1 MAQDADPLKADT
13 LPYRIRF
20 NIPTKRSDKAYQ
32 QVLLP
37 DTMWR
42 SRMLKVNGG
51 GMLIEINKP

>member
-1 MAQDADPLKADT
+1 MAQDVDPLKADT

-37 DTMWR
+37 DD
-42 SRMLKVNGG
+42 VAQ
-51 GMLIEINKP
+51 